1 MTNEIIA
8 IYTYNENCTRGGEVC
23 HYPIMKDEWIVGE
36 YQSTSGRWITGDVT
50 EWLGTHEE
58 LVAEHLPRARRET
71 GRPDFGRTVSRNILA
86 ELGVDVEVCEF

>member
-23 HYPIMKDEWIVGE
+23 HYPIMDDG
-36 YQSTSGRWITGDVT
+36 WITGDVT

-58 LVAEHLPRARRET
+58 LVSEHLPRARRET